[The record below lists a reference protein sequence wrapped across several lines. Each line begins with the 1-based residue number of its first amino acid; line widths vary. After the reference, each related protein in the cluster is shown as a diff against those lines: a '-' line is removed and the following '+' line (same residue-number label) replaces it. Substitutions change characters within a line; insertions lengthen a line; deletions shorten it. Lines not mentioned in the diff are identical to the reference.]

1 MMTSYQVA
9 GIYLEETEGC
19 ECERQTIHF
28 KFKYFFSKDPCEKCL
43 VRAACQKTC
52 EPKYIHWDEKHS
64 IIEWKRKL
72 KNYVHTTRE
81 VISVILAAITLI
93 FILTN

>member
-1 MMTSYQVA
+1 MNIRQVA

-43 VRAACQKTC
+43 VKAACQKTC
-52 EPKYIHWDEKHS
+52 EPKYIYWDEKHS
-64 IIEWKRKL
+64 IIDWKKKRYHITK
-72 KNYVHTTRE
+72 E
-81 VISVILAAITLI
+81 IISIIIVVMLLL